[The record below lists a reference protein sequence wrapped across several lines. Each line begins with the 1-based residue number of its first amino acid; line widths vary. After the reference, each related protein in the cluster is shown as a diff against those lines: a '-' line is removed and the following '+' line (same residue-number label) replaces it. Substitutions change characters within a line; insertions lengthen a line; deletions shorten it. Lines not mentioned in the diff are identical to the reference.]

1 MNRLGIGWEA
11 LQNPLQAPG
20 GGLGVVHDLAWTSS
34 DPDHRPSK
42 KTLSHPAAK
51 VKTGTIQKN

>member
-11 LQNPLQAPG
+11 LQIPLGAPG

-34 DPDHRPSK
+34 DPDQPPSK
-42 KTLSHPAAK
+42 KTLSHPAGKQRNAQ
-51 VKTGTIQKN
+51 I